1 VISRVLQFSE
11 SYTIVFSM
19 VTANPET
26 HWLTVEEAAVI
37 AKRTPMALRQL
48 RHKGKGP
55 KFRKVDGR
63 LLVSEADLHRWL
75 SGEDEFQSLV
85 RPSRAA
91 QA

>member
-1 VISRVLQFSE
+1 MI
-11 SYTIVFSM
+11 
-19 VTANPET
+19 TANHET

-37 AKRTPMALRQL
+37 AKRTSMALRQL

-75 SGEDEFQSLV
+75 SGETESVTSVGRRRPAQS
-85 RPSRAA
+85 
-91 QA
+91 